1 MSDRQYGFLLQFTPA
16 KYDNHIHNLDAT
28 IVYPD
33 PNGKLLSPSEP
44 PPVASATGPYLAD
57 FQVSAYLSHDEE
69 HAWGY
74 FHGYSTPYR
83 VDRAVA
89 EAMTRTLRKVDKG
102 LNKTTQHQGHV
113 KDFDDY
119 LFRIAA
125 ILDAQTY
132 YVNSTPKRLSVTGE
146 RFHRLDAPGIQSWLA
161 DLEAKFAHRSQ

>member
-1 MSDRQYGFLLQFTPA
+1 MSDRQYGFLVQFTQA

-44 PPVASATGPYLAD
+44 PPPPSTTAPYLTD
-57 FQVSAYLSHDEE
+57 FQVSAYLSHDEK

-83 VDRAVA
+83 VDRAAA
-89 EAMTRTLRKVDKG
+89 EAMTRTLRKVDRG
-102 LNKTTQHQGHV
+102 LDKATQHQGHV

-125 ILDAQTY
+125 ILDTQTY
-132 YVNSTPKRLSVTGE
+132 YVYSTPERLSVTGE
-146 RFHRLDAPGIQSWLA
+146 QFRRLAAPSMQSWLA
-161 DLEAKFAHRSQ
+161 DLQTRFAHRTQ